1 MKLLLFIFLIIRPEQ
16 YFFQQFIQNDTYA
29 IENRL
34 QQLHKSS
41 ENNSIKSILSNK
53 IFLFSIP
60 CLFIVII
67 ATVLT
72 IYLTKDQMKDFVNRM
87 GINQR
92 GPVIHEFNPHGL
104 TLSND
109 QSHSRIP
116 NDNNK
121 LIFVNERQKRE
132 HTSNKYQ
139 QNSISDHRRSQS
151 ATDLFLYR

>member
-41 ENNSIKSILSNK
+41 EKTSIKSILSNK

-87 GINQR
+87 GIRQR
-92 GPVIHEFNPHGL
+92 GP
-104 TLSND
+104 
-109 QSHSRIP
+109 
-116 NDNNK
+116 
-121 LIFVNERQKRE
+121 
-132 HTSNKYQ
+132 
-139 QNSISDHRRSQS
+139 
-151 ATDLFLYR
+151 